1 MRSSP
6 LVSIIINSYN
16 GEKYLRKSISSI
28 INQRY
33 PNWEIIFWDNNS
45 KDNTKKIV
53 KSIDDKRIKYFRN
66 RTYKKL
72 YDSRNLAIKKCK
84 GNYITF
90 LDVDDWWHKNKLL
103 SQVKLL
109 NKKKDINIIYS
120 NFFLFFQKKKNQKN
134 SFFTKTSLR

>member
-120 NFFLFFQKKKNQKN
+120 NFFLFFQK
-134 SFFTKTSLR
+134 FFF